1 MTATVLFATLLMLP
15 RSGGWAGAP
24 PAFQPRPIPTGF
36 SPAAANFANAAV
48 AFAVPVDA
56 GVTLAETTGRSH
68 TIENAA
74 GNNGSNLQNSLKIV
88 FAGNKLSVSLKE
100 VDIEDVLKEISRKTN
115 VEIIAKVALS
125 EKVTLKFINLALEE
139 GFKRILK
146 NQNYSFTYLKKEYTG
161 SDRTR
166 FVISRVTI
174 LGSSSS
180 GQADNKRSGTVSKAT
195 SVRSPGQPLV
205 SPDISAETINR
216 LLSQDPQAQEEALK
230 TLSEAINSE
239 LPSIYQQLQE
249 ILEQSSE
256 LGENSFPP
264 EVLQKL
270 LPESEIKKIQQ

>member
-24 PAFQPRPIPTGF
+24 PAFQPRPIHTDF
-36 SPAAANFANAAV
+36 YPAAANFANAA
-48 AFAVPVDA
+48 FAVPVDSDI
-56 GVTLAETTGRSH
+56 TLAETTGRSN

-74 GNNGSNLQNSLKIV
+74 TNSGSNLQNSMKIV

-100 VDIEDVLKEISRKTN
+100 VDLEEVLKGISRKTN

-125 EKVTLKFINLALEE
+125 EKVTLKFINLPLEE

-205 SPDISAETINR
+205 PPDISAETINR
-216 LLSQDPQAQEEALK
+216 LLSQDPQAQENALK

-249 ILEQSSE
+249 IIEQSSE

-264 EVLQKL
+264 EVLEKL
-270 LPESEIKKIQQ
+270 LPESEMKNIQQ